1 MPNVDVVILKPE
13 MKKNG
18 SSRQRLTNYDHKT
31 KTIFHLPG
39 NNSQKKESSLK
50 KVIRVL
56 AVKNGVRLPGFKKSR
71 ISPATQLKQQSEEI
85 MKQIHD
91 GTSTVNPEFQKMVL
105 HLEKKREERKAKK
118 PTKFKKPKL
127 VNKKTMESPEW
138 QSIYAAHQADFE
150 KQYAEMKK
158 EKARKLESELKKNAV
173 HHQQLS
179 LFESD

>member
-1 MPNVDVVILKPE
+1 MPKKLKDNPRLADAFMSLAPTAKMPNVDVVILKPE

-56 AVKNGVRLPGFKKSR
+56 AVKNGVRLPGSKKPKV
-71 ISPATQLKQQSEEI
+71 SPATQLKQRSDEI

-105 HLEKKREERKAKK
+105 HLEKKREERKAKQ
-118 PTKFKKPKL
+118 PKPK
-127 VNKKTMESPEW
+127 
-138 QSIYAAHQADFE
+138 QSTS
-150 KQYAEMKK
+150 KV
-158 EKARKLESELKKNAV
+158 KKNAV